1 MPHPIS
7 SRASISGAVVA
18 ALLQP
23 RPHRTTLRCV
33 GSYLRDLAQLTATL
47 HRLPNPIVRLFR
59 GNNNAPLP
67 SYSSSRGRRLRLGM
81 AAASDAEQPHTGDYR
96 RGELGRASRSVETV
110 HQIDQGLVGAA
121 RLRRGSL
128 GTREPWPSWL
138 TAHQT

>member
-59 GNNNAPLP
+59 GNNTAPLP
-67 SYSSSRGRRLRLGM
+67 SNSSSRGRRLRLAWPQQVM
-81 AAASDAEQPHTGDYR
+81 PSNHTPVTIVEASLAALPAP
-96 RGELGRASRSVETV
+96 
-110 HQIDQGLVGAA
+110 
-121 RLRRGSL
+121 
-128 GTREPWPSWL
+128 
-138 TAHQT
+138 